1 MTNQRSPSTKKS
13 SLLREL
19 ASARKALDQEN
30 LKLKHELEQNNQT
43 IVRLQKEIATLHS
56 RKQQQAPNESN
67 TRKLKSSSNITRK
80 QSQPNPR
87 SFDHL
92 QLRKKLTITFG
103 SYQTKRILEPSTS

>member
-80 QSQPNPR
+80 HESTKPSLVR
-87 SFDHL
+87 SSAAS
-92 QLRKKLTITFG
+92 KKVNNHFWIVPDKENTGTIN
-103 SYQTKRILEPSTS
+103 